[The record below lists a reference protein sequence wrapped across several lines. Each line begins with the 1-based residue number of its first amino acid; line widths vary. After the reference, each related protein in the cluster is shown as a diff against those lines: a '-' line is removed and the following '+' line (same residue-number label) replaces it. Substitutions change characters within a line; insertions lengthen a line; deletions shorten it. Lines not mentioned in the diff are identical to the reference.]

1 MFRATRKF
9 LDENF
14 IKDQTIT
21 GATVY
26 KYNPGGYWQIC
37 VNLTYNCIDMYQGEK
52 YGKIILG
59 KDKQWAICTNA
70 IYTRFFRKLK
80 KHMEFKKFKPKRM
93 NVLEFTKL
101 LKQYNTLEEG
111 MTELIKR
118 YRAKYNEAL
127 MKQDFE

>member
-1 MFRATRKF
+1 MLRATRKF

-14 IKDQTIT
+14 IKDQSIS

-26 KYNPGGYWQIC
+26 KYNPSGYWQIC
-37 VNLTYNCIDMYQGEK
+37 VNITYNCIDMYQGEK

-59 KDKQWAICTNA
+59 KDKQWAINTNA
-70 IYTRFFRKLK
+70 IYTKFFREMK
-80 KHMEFKKFKPKRM
+80 KYMDFKKLKPKRM

-101 LKQYNTLEEG
+101 LKRYNKLEDG
-111 MTELIKR
+111 MIELMKI
-118 YRAKYNEAL
+118 YRAKYNEQL